1 MCPRSVESLRLYG
14 HIGSMWLTKIS
25 VSFITYVFF
34 SLNNFTNLD
43 FV

>member
-14 HIGSMWLTKIS
+14 HIGSMWVTKI
-25 VSFITYVFF
+25 SFITYVFF
-34 SLNNFTNLD
+34 PLNNFANLD